1 MGSQDK
7 PFRTVEEQVAIL
19 KSRGISF
26 ADEKQAEAFL
36 LRENY
41 YVVVNGY
48 KDAFLD
54 KQATNLAS
62 EDRYPQGLPF
72 EALMF
77 AYLFDRI
84 LRRSTISVLL
94 EAETNVKTAVTYA
107 FCEAHGEPE
116 DYLDPSCYCRKSDYR
131 QPNRYT
137 KELIRLLSTLQ
148 SIRDNRQ
155 HKPYIKHY
163 ASRHGCL
170 PLWVASKCMTFGNL
184 SSFFDF
190 QQQRVKTKA
199 CIALAQSLGR
209 DKVRQR
215 DLVYALHTL
224 PEFRNI
230 CAHEERL
237 YCVRTGKNSDKG
249 FPELLRAL
257 KTVVTEESY
266 GRYLREVGNVLDG
279 LEAKSP
285 SLKDM
290 FLKGMGI
297 SMEDLAA

>member
-1 MGSQDK
+1 MEGQHK
-7 PFRTVEEQVAIL
+7 PFRTVEDQVAIL
-19 KSRGISF
+19 KSRGIVF
-26 ADEKQAEAFL
+26 ADEEEAEAFL

-41 YVVVNGY
+41 YAVVNGY

-54 KQATNLAS
+54 KQATNLAG
-62 EDRYPQGLPF
+62 EDRYPQGLSF

-107 FCEAHGEPE
+107 FCEVHTEPE
-116 DYLDPSCYCRKSDYR
+116 AYLDPSRYCKKDDYR
-131 QPNRYT
+131 QPSRYT
-137 KELIRLLSTLQ
+137 KDLIRLLSTLQ

-163 ASRHGCL
+163 VNHHGCL

-190 QQQRVKTKA
+190 QQQSVKTKT
-199 CIALAQSLGR
+199 CVALARSLGR

-237 YCVRTGKNSDKG
+237 YCARTGKNLDKG

-257 KTVVTEESY
+257 KTVVTEESH
-266 GRYLREVGNVLDG
+266 RSYLCEVRNVLDG

-285 SLKDM
+285 NLKTV
-290 FLKGMGI
+290 FLNGMRI
-297 SMEDLAA
+297 SMEDLEA